1 MEMVEDKNVVLARM
15 IAEQVALEGGRAFYV
30 GGIVRDHI
38 LGLDNKDVDI
48 EIHGI
53 EPEKLTEILESFG
66 EVTKT
71 GLSFGVFGLKKYE
84 IDIAMPR
91 KEKAVGRGHR
101 DFEID
106 VDPFIGYEKA
116 AIRRDFTM
124 NAMMED
130 VLTGEI
136 LDFFGG
142 REDMKNHLI
151 RHVNDVTYQE
161 DPLRVLRAAQFA
173 ARFQFEIAD
182 ETRDISRTMNLMDLA
197 SERIHGELS
206 KALMK
211 AKKPSVFFD
220 ELRKMGQLSQWF
232 PEIEALIG
240 VPQNPVHHPEGDV
253 WSHTLMV
260 LDAAAKLRC
269 DAKYPEGFM
278 MSALT
283 HDLGKALSTLVEEN
297 KVSAIGHEKTGV
309 ELARQ
314 FLRRISNENRL
325 THYVLNMVELHMRPN
340 MMASDGAGRKA
351 TSKMFDQ
358 SVCPEDLLLLAKA
371 DYFGKGNAEDYST
384 TEAFLQE
391 RLSFFQELMS
401 RPFVQ
406 GRDLIEAGIE
416 PGADFNE
423 ALAYSHKMRLAG
435 VPKADAL
442 AQTLAY
448 IRKMRQT
455 PSGTI

>member
-283 HDLGKALSTLVEEN
+283 HDLGKAVSTLVEEN

-340 MMASDGAGRKA
+340 MMASVRASRKA
-351 TSKMFDQ
+351 TSKMFDR
-358 SVCPEDLLLLAKA
+358 SVCPEDLLLLPKA
-371 DYFGKGNAEDYST
+371 DYFGKGNAEDYSM

-442 AQTLAY
+442 AQALAY

>member
-53 EPEKLTEILESFG
+53 EPEKLTEILEPFG

-283 HDLGKALSTLVEEN
+283 HDLGKAVSTLVEEN

-340 MMASDGAGRKA
+340 MMASVRASRKA

-371 DYFGKGNAEDYST
+371 DYFGKGNAENYST

-442 AQTLAY
+442 AQALAY